1 MKINSFRFKIT
12 IAMIIVLVLSSFF
25 SFYIYSRYLENRFY
39 QFTEENIIPILTL
52 LQEQYLFTVSQNG
65 QKIIYPMID
74 KIQQNDFVLNA
85 LLLNSDGNLV
95 FPLKKK
101 TFYRDSLT
109 RKELS
114 GLSAPI
120 TIKRIETEQ
129 NQILRSYIQLQ
140 NTKECY
146 ACHNPIKK
154 KLGYIVIDFST
165 QQIEENISF
174 LQNFGRFYTLLLM
187 IIILLS
193 VSFLHYRF
201 VRRSLNQ
208 FKTTIN
214 KIDQGYI
221 NERFSI
227 PESEEL
233 GNLAKSFN
241 RMLDNLKC
249 TQSELEMY
257 HQKELLNAQKLAT
270 VGEMAASLA
279 HEIKNPLTGIAN
291 AIQIIVEDAKESD
304 NKQILEE
311 VQRQARRVNK
321 TINDLLEFSRPVELH
336 FSFNS
341 INDIIEKVVFFLKNQ
356 FQKNQIKYI
365 LEFAPEIPNFYFDL
379 KQMEI
384 VIINLG
390 LNAQQAIT
398 EKGSITFTTKY
409 IPEKEEISIK
419 IADTGSGIPPEK
431 RAEVF
436 KPFFTM
442 RHKGTGLGLAIS
454 KDIVER
460 HNGDIYIEDKT
471 VCGTVFVITFP
482 VKKTISHRNAVLK

>member
-1 MKINSFRFKIT
+1 MKITSFRFKIT
-12 IAMIIVLVLSSFF
+12 VAMIIVLVLSSFF
-25 SFYIYSRYLENRFY
+25 SFYIYSKYLEDRFY
-39 QFTEENIIPILTL
+39 QFTEKNIIPILTL
-52 LQEQYLFTVSQNG
+52 LQEQYLFVVSQNG
-65 QKIIYPMID
+65 QKIIYPMIN
-74 KIQQNDFVLNA
+74 KIQDNDFVINA
-85 LLLNSDGNLV
+85 ILLNSEGKQV
-95 FPLKKK
+95 FPVQAK
-101 TFYRDSLT
+101 TVFKDSLSQIT
-109 RKELS
+109 LS
-114 GLSAPI
+114 GLSGSI
-120 TIKRIETEQ
+120 TIKRIQ
-129 NQILRSYIQLQ
+129 RNNRQILRSYIQLQ
-140 NTKECY
+140 NAKECY
-146 ACHNPIKK
+146 ACHNPVKK
-154 KLGYIVIDFST
+154 RLGYIVIDFST
-165 QQIEENISF
+165 RQIEENISF

-193 VSFLHYRF
+193 VSLLHYRF

-214 KIDQGYI
+214 KIDQGFI

-336 FSFNS
+336 YSFNN

-365 LEFAPEIPNFYFDL
+365 LEFAPEIPNFYFDI

-390 LNAQQAIT
+390 LNAQQAIKD
-398 EKGSITFTTKY
+398 KGTITFTTKY
-409 IPEKEEISIK
+409 DSEKEEIIIK
-419 IADTGSGIPPEK
+419 ISDTGSGIPAEK
-431 RAEVF
+431 FSEVF

-460 HNGDIYIEDKT
+460 HNGDIYIENNT
-471 VCGTVFVITFP
+471 VCGTVFIITLP

>member
-1 MKINSFRFKIT
+1 
-12 IAMIIVLVLSSFF
+12 MIIVLVLSSFF
-25 SFYIYSRYLENRFY
+25 SFSIYSRYLEERFY
-39 QFTEENIIPILTL
+39 QFTERNIIPILTL
-52 LQEQYLFTVSQNG
+52 LQEQYLFIVSQNG
-65 QKIIYPMID
+65 QKIIYPMIN
-74 KIQQNDFVLNA
+74 KIQENDFVVNA
-85 LLLNSDGNLV
+85 ILLNSDGKRV
-95 FPLKKK
+95 FPEKKESI
-101 TFYRDSLT
+101 YEDSLT

-114 GLSAPI
+114 GLSDPI
-120 TIKRIETEQ
+120 TIRRIKTNNRQ
-129 NQILRSYIQLQ
+129 LLRSYIQLK
-140 NTKECY
+140 NAKECY
-146 ACHNPIKK
+146 ACHNPANK

-165 QQIEENISF
+165 RQIEENISF

-214 KIDQGYI
+214 KIDQGFI
-221 NERFSI
+221 NERFTI

-304 NKQILEE
+304 NKPILEE

-336 FSFNS
+336 FSFNN
-341 INDIIEKVVFFLKNQ
+341 INDIIEKIVFFLKNQ

-365 LEFAPEIPNFYFDL
+365 LEFAPDIPNFYFDI

-390 LNAQQAIT
+390 LNAQQAIK
-398 EKGSITFTTKY
+398 EKGTITFTTKY
-409 IPEKEEISIK
+409 SAEKEEVLIR
-419 IADTGSGIPPEK
+419 IADTGGGIPPEK
-431 RAEVF
+431 YGEIF

-460 HNGDIYIEDKT
+460 HNGDIYIENNT
-471 VCGTVFVITFP
+471 VCGTVFVITLP
-482 VKKTISHRNAVLK
+482 VKKTISHKNVVLQ